1 MFIYFFVSSLQISNL
16 SRVNF
21 LQICSGTTWEIIPY
35 NFAEIEISRV
45 SGKSDIKVSPRENG
59 ERFIL
64 TSIWSTMLIRFVRFI
79 ELSTVNILTRENF
92 RRSNPNTIRYGS
104 ISINFIVEEDGE
116 NRYDVRFNEIKIK
129 RKVKNRVKSIR
140 TNVVKKTLLNYYSH
154 YLPHSL

>member
-1 MFIYFFVSSLQISNL
+1 
-16 SRVNF
+16 
-21 LQICSGTTWEIIPY
+21 
-35 NFAEIEISRV
+35 
-45 SGKSDIKVSPRENG
+45 
-59 ERFIL
+59 
-64 TSIWSTMLIRFVRFI
+64 MLIRFVRFI

-129 RKVKNRVKSIR
+129 RVKNRVKSIK